1 MLIFFNGPW
10 CIQSEYGSDGPF
22 IYIQYLDKK
31 NCTEIF
37 NFARMRIQ
45 SPKMDVFFY
54 QRLFFLDSVVAQWT
68 QYLEN
73 EIAYIS
79 HWTAGSLSTFMSPCS
94 IRNSTFPYQI
104 NTSSFETDKTG
115 MIEEVYRR
123 HSLSPSSPFRK
134 NFHHYQQ
141 THDTSDSSVPPV
153 SWRTWSCDLSVLGG
167 SSPSEFLT
175 LSAFMWSTTHLFL
188 QEGKRKLSKNKCL
201 SDILMAQ

>member
-104 NTSSFETDKTG
+104 NTSSFETDKTR

-123 HSLSPSSPFRK
+123 HSLRPSLTLQEKLSSLSTDPWYFRFFSSSSFLEDMVLWPKCFRGFFPFRVS
-134 NFHHYQQ
+134 
-141 THDTSDSSVPPV
+141 DTV
-153 SWRTWSCDLSVLGG
+153 SLHVKHNSLIFARGKKK
-167 SSPSEFLT
+167 
-175 LSAFMWSTTHLFL
+175 AF
-188 QEGKRKLSKNKCL
+188 
-201 SDILMAQ
+201 